1 MKLVKKFSK
10 ILKVYL
16 TEKQR
21 TSLKKSCKKNGQSMS
36 GFIRHLIE
44 EHLSH

>member
-1 MKLVKKFSK
+1 MKPVKKFSK

-16 TEKQR
+16 TEKQCI
-21 TSLKKSCKKNGQSMS
+21 TLKKSCKKNGQSMS
-36 GFIRHLIE
+36 GFLRHLIE